1 MLKWVSTLTSA
12 VARMPRLGGIGRL
25 RLWVDVCVWKR
36 KTSLHEKQP
45 PKQNHHC
52 DGRFPILFTDAGHR
66 VTGDDRPTKNHF
78 AARNK
83 ASVARTSCVA
93 STRHTTQESVK
104 TYMGKESEKEGVCVC
119 VCVCTTVSLCR
130 TPEINTTLQVSP
142 TPIKFF

>member
-1 MLKWVSTLTSA
+1 MSTLTSA

-66 VTGDDRPTKNHF
+66 VTGDDRPAKNHF

-83 ASVARTSCVA
+83 ASVARTSCIA

-104 TYMGKESEKEGVCVC
+104 PIWEKSLKRKGCVC
-119 VCVCTTVSLCR
+119 ACVYAPLFHFAVRLKSTQLCKSALR
-130 TPEINTTLQVSP
+130 Q
-142 TPIKFF
+142 